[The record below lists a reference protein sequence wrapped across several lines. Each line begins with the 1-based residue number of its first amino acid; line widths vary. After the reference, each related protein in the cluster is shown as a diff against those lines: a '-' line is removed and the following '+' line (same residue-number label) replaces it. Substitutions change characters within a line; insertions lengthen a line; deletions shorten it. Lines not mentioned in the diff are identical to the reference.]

1 MTDERPQQYIP
12 ASADSLARLH
22 TAEAIGALVTV
33 MRRKGAK
40 EADVIKAASELL
52 DRGHG
57 KAVQATIAV
66 PVRQAVA
73 AKLAGLDDSA
83 LLAIAAAGR
92 AGRIG
97 DAPLSLPFGLQRDA
111 VTDAELV
118 QADPPREPD
127 GDAEPAVPHEFESQP
142 NLPGNP
148 WD

>member
-1 MTDERPQQYIP
+1 MSDERPQQYIP

-22 TAEAIGALVTV
+22 TAEAIGTLVSIQ
-33 MRRKGAK
+33 RNKQAK
-40 EADVIKAASELL
+40 DADRIKAASELL

-97 DAPLSLPFGLQRDA
+97 DVPAALPFGLQRDN
-111 VTDAELV
+111 VTDAELAL
-118 QADPPREPD
+118 ADPPREPD
-127 GDAEPAVPHEFESQP
+127 GDAEPAAPDEFEARA